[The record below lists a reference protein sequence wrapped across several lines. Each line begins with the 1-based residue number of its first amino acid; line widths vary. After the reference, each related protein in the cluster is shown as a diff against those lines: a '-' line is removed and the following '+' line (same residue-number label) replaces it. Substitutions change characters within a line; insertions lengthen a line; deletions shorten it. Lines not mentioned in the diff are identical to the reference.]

1 MKILITGATG
11 HAGSVLVER
20 ILEQTNWHVFTL
32 ERLSNGLLY
41 DNTFDRLAKVR
52 YELRLRRLYHDFRA
66 ALPPW
71 LLDVLEG
78 VDFIVHNGAEVHA
91 IRSLTNPEL
100 FVQAN
105 TLGVFNMLE
114 AARALRPKVFLYTS
128 SAEVFGP
135 KPPNSAHMENSSL
148 NPSNPYAAS
157 KAAGEMLVKAWHRTF
172 DVPTIITRTMNLFGK
187 KQQVSKFVPMVLA
200 KALAGETVKVHVGA
214 DGQPGTRQW
223 MYVEDYVD
231 ALLFLLQNGKV
242 GEAYNI
248 AGYLRNNF
256 DVIRTIAIVSNL
268 QISTLPVDVSIH
280 HKAHD
285 LHYRIDDPK
294 IRRMGWKPNWG
305 FDSAIRETVDWY
317 LANKEWLK

>member
-1 MKILITGATG
+1 MKILITGASG

-20 ILEQTNWHVFTL
+20 VLEQTNWQIFTL
-32 ERLSNGLLY
+32 ERLIQDSK
-41 DNTFDRLAKVR
+41 FDRLADVAGNR
-52 YELRLRRLYHDFRA
+52 RVRRLYHDFRA
-66 ALPPW
+66 PLPTW
-71 LLDVLEG
+71 LLDILDG

-114 AARALRPKVFLYTS
+114 AARILRPKIFLYTS

-172 DVPTIITRTMNLFGK
+172 GVNIIIARSMNFFGK

-214 DGQPGTRQW
+214 DGKPGTRQW
-223 MYVEDYVD
+223 IYIEDYVD
-231 ALLFLLQNGKV
+231 ALIFLLQNGKI

-248 AGYLRNNF
+248 AGQVRDNF
-256 DVIRTIAIVSNL
+256 EVIQHIREV
-268 QISTLPVDVSIH
+268 STLPIQTEHVDVGIH

-294 IRRMGWKPNWG
+294 IRRLGWKPNWG
-305 FDSAIRETVDWY
+305 FDYALRETVTWY